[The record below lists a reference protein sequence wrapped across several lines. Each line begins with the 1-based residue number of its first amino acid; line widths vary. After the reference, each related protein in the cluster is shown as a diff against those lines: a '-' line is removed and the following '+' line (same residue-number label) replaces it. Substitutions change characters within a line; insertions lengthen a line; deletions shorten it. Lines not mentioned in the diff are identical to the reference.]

1 MLAYYGTKISEHMTD
16 TPEGYLICRDVPI
29 ARTGEMTY
37 RAAELELEGDP
48 DRLITVRREESEVFS
63 PAAIASFEGKDVT
76 AGHPAEMVGPENH
89 AAYTKGHVQNVR
101 REGELLVADLL
112 IKDAALISDIKNNI
126 VREVS
131 CGYHCQ
137 YVPDGTGY
145 RREHIRGN
153 HVAVVPRG
161 RAGRE
166 VAIKDQAA
174 QEAEKGRTCMSNFW
188 KSFLTAFG
196 MAAKDAS
203 PEELGAMVDATIPAL
218 DAEPAGKAPEAVPAA
233 AVPTSDAALNSLN
246 EKMDRLI
253 SLMEAKDSTP
263 PKEDEP
269 DGGKALDDLLE
280 NLEGKQ
286 AATISDDE
294 DGGEK
299 KEPEPRSEEAKDAAL
314 AILKSVR
321 PAVAAIEDKAARARV
336 TDALLNAVR
345 GGGTL
350 GAITRAAWR
359 NAQKAA
365 DAASQSSYEKIC
377 ADQKAAY
384 DARNPHKKQE
394 A

>member
-1 MLAYYGTKISEHMTD
+1 MLAYYGTEISEHMTD
-16 TPEGYLICRDVPI
+16 TPEGYLVCRDVPI
-29 ARTGEMTY
+29 ARTGDMVY
-37 RAAELELEGDP
+37 RAGELELEGDP
-48 DRLITVRREESEVFS
+48 DRLVTVRREEAEVFS

-112 IKDAALISDIKNNI
+112 IKDAALISDIRNNI

-137 YVPDGTGY
+137 YVPDGSGY
-145 RREHIRGN
+145 RQAHIRGN
-153 HVAVVPRG
+153 HVAVVSRG
-161 RAGRE
+161 RAGHE
-166 VAIKDQAA
+166 VAIKDSAEDA
-174 QEAEKGRTCMSNFW
+174 GKGKSMSKFSEAILK
-188 KSFLTAFG
+188 AFG
-196 MAAKDAS
+196 MAAHEAEDPAAVEALI
-203 PEELGAMVDATIPAL
+203 PTAATAL

-233 AVPTSDAALNSLN
+233 AVPASDAALNSLN

-299 KEPEPRSEEAKDAAL
+299 KEPEPLSEEAKDAAL

-345 GGGTL
+345 GGDAL
-350 GAITRAAWR
+350 GAITRAAGR

>member
-16 TPEGYLICRDVPI
+16 TPDGYLICRDVPI

-48 DRLITVRREESEVFS
+48 DRLVTVRREEADVFS

-101 REGELLVADLL
+101 REGDYLLADLL
-112 IKDAALISDIKNNI
+112 VKDAALISDIRNNI

-137 YVPDGTGY
+137 YVPDGSGY
-145 RREHIRGN
+145 RQEHIRGN
-153 HVAVVPRG
+153 HVAVVSRG

-218 DAEPAGKAPEAVPAA
+218 DAEPAGKAQEAAPAA
-233 AVPTSDAALNSLN
+233 
-246 EKMDRLI
+246 
-253 SLMEAKDSTP
+253 DSGQ
-263 PKEDEP
+263 EDERM
-269 DGGKALDDLLE
+269 DKKDREYFKSAIIEMLE
-280 NLEGKQ
+280 LCD
-286 AATISDDE
+286 ATKI
-294 DGGEK
+294 GIIYYFVLHLTK
-299 KEPEPRSEEAKDAAL
+299 RS
-314 AILKSVR
+314 
-321 PAVAAIEDKAARARV
+321 
-336 TDALLNAVR
+336 N
-345 GGGTL
+345 
-350 GAITRAAWR
+350 
-359 NAQKAA
+359 
-365 DAASQSSYEKIC
+365 
-377 ADQKAAY
+377 
-384 DARNPHKKQE
+384 
-394 A
+394 

>member
-16 TPEGYLICRDVPI
+16 TPEGYLVCRDVPI
-29 ARTGEMTY
+29 ARTGDMVY
-37 RAAELELEGDP
+37 RAGELELEGDP
-48 DRLITVRREESEVFS
+48 DRLVTVRREEAEVFS

-112 IKDAALISDIKNNI
+112 IKDAALISDIRNNI

-137 YVPDGTGY
+137 YVPDGSGY
-145 RREHIRGN
+145 RQAHIRGN
-153 HVAVVPRG
+153 HVAVVSRG
-161 RAGRE
+161 RAGHE
-166 VAIKDQAA
+166 VAIKDSAEDA
-174 QEAEKGRTCMSNFW
+174 GKGKSMSKFSEAILK
-188 KSFLTAFG
+188 AFG
-196 MAAKDAS
+196 MAAHEAEDPAAVEALI
-203 PEELGAMVDATIPAL
+203 PTAATAL

-233 AVPTSDAALNSLN
+233 AVPASDAALNSLN

-299 KEPEPRSEEAKDAAL
+299 KEPEPLSEEAKDAAL

-345 GGGTL
+345 GGDAL
-350 GAITRAAWR
+350 GAITRAAGR